1 MDYVLETRGLEKK
14 IKNENIIKGISL
26 KVPKGETY
34 GLLGPN
40 GAGKS
45 TTFHA
50 VLGLLRP
57 DSGKITLLGKD
68 SQEIT
73 AKDKQKLGV
82 VLSDSG
88 FSGNLTI
95 QDIIPVLEKLYD
107 DFNKDFFMKQVEIFG
122 LPYKKKLKDF
132 STGMKAKLKV
142 LIAISH
148 QAKLLLL
155 DEPTAGLDVVAR
167 NEVLDLI
174 RDYMAEDEAR
184 AVLISSHISSDLESL
199 CDDFYMLK
207 DGKIIFH
214 EETDVLLDQ
223 YVVLKVDEAQY
234 EKLDKSF
241 ILKVQKENYGYA
253 CLTNENAFY
262 IENYPQIIIEK
273 AAIDEIVTMLS
284 GGDEQC

>member
-1 MDYVLETRGLEKK
+1 MIPRLKLVNVTKRYGSTVANDA
-14 IKNENIIKGISL
+14 ISL
-26 KVPKGETY
+26 EVMPGEI
-34 GLLGPN
+34 LSVLGEN

-45 TTFHA
+45 TIFHA
-50 VLGLLRP
+50 VLGLIRP
-57 DSGKITLLGKD
+57 DSGKITVLGKD

-73 AKDKQKLGV
+73 AKDKQKLGAA
-82 VLSDSG
+82 LSDSG

-95 QDIIPVLEKLYD
+95 QDIISVLEKLYD
-107 DFNKDFFMKQVEIFG
+107 DFNKNFFMKQVEIFG

-174 RDYMAEDEAR
+174 RDYMAEDEER

>member
-1 MDYVLETRGLEKK
+1 MLKIDHLVKNYNTFSLDCSLEVLPGQITGLVG
-14 IKNENIIKGISL
+14 KNG
-26 KVPKGETY
+26 V
-34 GLLGPN
+34 
-40 GAGKS
+40 GKS

-107 DFNKDFFMKQVEIFG
+107 DFNKNFFMKQVEIFG

-174 RDYMAEDEAR
+174 RDYMAEDEER

>member
-1 MDYVLETRGLEKK
+1 MLKIDHLVKNYNTFSLDCSLEVLPGQITGLVG
-14 IKNENIIKGISL
+14 KNG
-26 KVPKGETY
+26 T
-34 GLLGPN
+34 
-40 GAGKS
+40 GKS

-174 RDYMAEDEAR
+174 RDYMAEDEER

-241 ILKVQKENYGYA
+241 ILKVQKENYGYV

>member
-1 MDYVLETRGLEKK
+1 MFVGSSAGTDYRAC
-14 IKNENIIKGISL
+14 
-26 KVPKGETY
+26 GE
-34 GLLGPN
+34 N

-174 RDYMAEDEAR
+174 RDYMAEDEER

-241 ILKVQKENYGYA
+241 ILKVQKENYGYV

>member
-1 MDYVLETRGLEKK
+1 MLKIDHLVKNYNTFSLDCSLEVLPGQITGLVGK
-14 IKNENIIKGISL
+14 
-26 KVPKGETY
+26 
-34 GLLGPN
+34 N

-45 TTFHA
+45 TIFHA
-50 VLGLLRP
+50 VLGQIRP
-57 DSGKITLLGKD
+57 DSGKITVLGKD

-73 AKDKQKLGV
+73 AKDKQKLGAA
-82 VLSDSG
+82 LSDSG

-95 QDIIPVLEKLYD
+95 QDIISVLEKLYD
-107 DFNKDFFMKQVEIFG
+107 DFNKNFFMKQVEIFG

-174 RDYMAEDEAR
+174 RDYMAEDEER

>member
-1 MDYVLETRGLEKK
+1 MY
-14 IKNENIIKGISL
+14 
-26 KVPKGETY
+26 
-34 GLLGPN
+34 LGRN

-174 RDYMAEDEAR
+174 RDYMAEDEER

-241 ILKVQKENYGYA
+241 ILKVQKENYGYV

>member
-1 MDYVLETRGLEKK
+1 MY
-14 IKNENIIKGISL
+14 
-26 KVPKGETY
+26 
-34 GLLGPN
+34 LGRN

-174 RDYMAEDEAR
+174 RDYMAEDEER

>member
-1 MDYVLETRGLEKK
+1 MLKIDHLVKNYNTFSLDCSLEVLPGQITGLVGK
-14 IKNENIIKGISL
+14 
-26 KVPKGETY
+26 
-34 GLLGPN
+34 N

-45 TTFHA
+45 ATFHA

-174 RDYMAEDEAR
+174 RDYMAEDEER

>member
-1 MDYVLETRGLEKK
+1 MLKIDHLVKNYNTFSLDCSLEVLPGQITGLVGK
-14 IKNENIIKGISL
+14 
-26 KVPKGETY
+26 
-34 GLLGPN
+34 N

-45 TTFHA
+45 TIFHA
-50 VLGLLRP
+50 VLGLIRP
-57 DSGKITLLGKD
+57 DSGKITVLGKD

-73 AKDKQKLGV
+73 AKDKQKLGAA
-82 VLSDSG
+82 LSDSG

-95 QDIIPVLEKLYD
+95 QDIISVLEKLYD
-107 DFNKDFFMKQVEIFG
+107 DFNKNFFMKQVEIFG

-155 DEPTAGLDVVAR
+155 DEPTAGLDVVDR

-174 RDYMAEDEAR
+174 SDYMAEDEER

>member
-1 MDYVLETRGLEKK
+1 MLKIDHLVKNYNTFSLVCSWEVLPDRLQGLWGKTEQV
-14 IKNENIIKGISL
+14 
-26 KVPKGETY
+26 KVQHFMQY
-34 GLLGPN
+34 WDCLD
-40 GAGKS
+40 
-45 TTFHA
+45 
-50 VLGLLRP
+50 P

-68 SQEIT
+68 SKEIT

-174 RDYMAEDEAR
+174 RDYMAEDEER

>member
-1 MDYVLETRGLEKK
+1 MCLPLKPVLSRDRRGL
-14 IKNENIIKGISL
+14 
-26 KVPKGETY
+26 
-34 GLLGPN
+34 PN
-40 GAGKS
+40 
-45 TTFHA
+45 
-50 VLGLLRP
+50 
-57 DSGKITLLGKD
+57 
-68 SQEIT
+68 
-73 AKDKQKLGV
+73 
-82 VLSDSG
+82 
-88 FSGNLTI
+88 
-95 QDIIPVLEKLYD
+95 
-107 DFNKDFFMKQVEIFG
+107 FM
-122 LPYKKKLKDF
+122 
-132 STGMKAKLKV
+132 
-142 LIAISH
+142 
-148 QAKLLLL
+148 

-174 RDYMAEDEAR
+174 RDYMAEDEER

-241 ILKVQKENYGYA
+241 ILKVQKENYGYV

>member
-1 MDYVLETRGLEKK
+1 MFVGSSAGTDYRACGEKRSRQK
-14 IKNENIIKGISL
+14 YNAQIRSEHGAARIR
-26 KVPKGETY
+26 
-34 GLLGPN
+34 N
-40 GAGKS
+40 GH
-45 TTFHA
+45 HA
-50 VLGLLRP
+50 VLGLIRP
-57 DSGKITLLGKD
+57 DSGKITVLGKD

-73 AKDKQKLGV
+73 AKDKQKLGAA
-82 VLSDSG
+82 LSDSG

-95 QDIIPVLEKLYD
+95 QDIISVLEKLYD
-107 DFNKDFFMKQVEIFG
+107 DFNKNFFMKQVEIFG

-174 RDYMAEDEAR
+174 RDYMAEDEER

>member
-1 MDYVLETRGLEKK
+1 MMIY
-14 IKNENIIKGISL
+14 NN
-26 KVPKGETY
+26 
-34 GLLGPN
+34 
-40 GAGKS
+40 
-45 TTFHA
+45 
-50 VLGLLRP
+50 
-57 DSGKITLLGKD
+57 
-68 SQEIT
+68 
-73 AKDKQKLGV
+73 
-82 VLSDSG
+82 
-88 FSGNLTI
+88 
-95 QDIIPVLEKLYD
+95 
-107 DFNKDFFMKQVEIFG
+107 FFMKQVEIFG

-174 RDYMAEDEAR
+174 RDYMAEDEER

>member
-1 MDYVLETRGLEKK
+1 MY
-14 IKNENIIKGISL
+14 
-26 KVPKGETY
+26 
-34 GLLGPN
+34 LGRN

-68 SQEIT
+68 SQEII

-174 RDYMAEDEAR
+174 RDYMAEDEER

>member
-1 MDYVLETRGLEKK
+1 MLKIDHLVKNYNTFSLDCSLEVLPGQIT
-14 IKNENIIKGISL
+14 GIVG
-26 KVPKGETY
+26 K
-34 GLLGPN
+34 N

-45 TTFHA
+45 KIFHA
-50 VLGLLRP
+50 VLGLIRP
-57 DSGKITLLGKD
+57 DSGKITVLGKD

-73 AKDKQKLGV
+73 AKDKQKLGAA
-82 VLSDSG
+82 LSDSG

-95 QDIIPVLEKLYD
+95 QDIISVLEKLYD
-107 DFNKDFFMKQVEIFG
+107 DFNKNFFMKQVEIFG

-174 RDYMAEDEAR
+174 RDYMAEDEER

>member
-1 MDYVLETRGLEKK
+1 MLKIDHLVKNYNTFSLDCSLEVLPGQITGLVGK
-14 IKNENIIKGISL
+14 
-26 KVPKGETY
+26 Y
-34 GLLGPN
+34 
-40 GAGKS
+40 GAGNS

-174 RDYMAEDEAR
+174 RDYMAEDEER

-241 ILKVQKENYGYA
+241 ILKVQKENYGYV

>member
-1 MDYVLETRGLEKK
+1 MGK
-14 IKNENIIKGISL
+14 
-26 KVPKGETY
+26 
-34 GLLGPN
+34 N

-68 SQEIT
+68 SKEIT

-174 RDYMAEDEAR
+174 RDYMAEDEER

>member
-1 MDYVLETRGLEKK
+1 MLKIDHLVKNYNTFSLDCSLEVLPGQITGLVG
-14 IKNENIIKGISL
+14 KNGS
-26 KVPKGETY
+26 
-34 GLLGPN
+34 
-40 GAGKS
+40 GKS

-174 RDYMAEDEAR
+174 RDYMAEDEER

-241 ILKVQKENYGYA
+241 ILKVQKENYGYV

>member
-1 MDYVLETRGLEKK
+1 MLKIDHLVKNYNTFSLDCSLEVLPGQITGLVGK
-14 IKNENIIKGISL
+14 
-26 KVPKGETY
+26 
-34 GLLGPN
+34 N

-50 VLGLLRP
+50 VLLRP

-174 RDYMAEDEAR
+174 RDYMAEDEER